1 MADDKPKNPFEKHI
15 ESDAFDVSKL
25 ESTSQQTDISE
36 AGRRVQELL
45 DSLPQPL
52 SYELWDTHLD
62 DDQKR
67 LSAHLSLIV
76 VERVLRQHHADE
88 LADLSDDQ
96 LTYLIT
102 LPIVLA
108 MLTEERLHRTYQ
120 PPPTPARRPSA
131 TALHPLEENDP
142 SPSAAEDT
150 LSNLSERLRRAGR
163 QIKAFLVELYKRFTS

>member
-1 MADDKPKNPFEKHI
+1 MADNKPKNPFEEHI

-25 ESTSQQTDISE
+25 EHTSQQGDISE

-52 SYELWDTHLD
+52 SHELWDTHLD

-67 LSAHLSLIV
+67 LSAHLSMTV
-76 VERVLRQHHADE
+76 VERVLRQNHADE

-96 LTYLIT
+96 LTFLIT
-102 LPIVLA
+102 VPIVLA
-108 MLTEERLHRTYQ
+108 MLTEERLHRTHQ
-120 PPPTPARRPSA
+120 PPPTPARRPAA

-142 SPSAAEDT
+142 SSTAEDT
-150 LSNLSERLRRAGR
+150 LNNLGERLRLAGQR
-163 QIKAFLVELYKRFTS
+163 IKEILVRLYERFTS